1 MRCAVLDI
9 RTVTAAELARWE
21 AAAEPERRARWQQF
35 RRPEDRARSI
45 CADHLARTLLRE
57 AGAEEPAIRTGTNGK
72 PYVPGGPA
80 FNCSHSGNFVCCA
93 VHGAA
98 HEVPGVAAVEGR
110 ASGHI
115 GLAVRPGPNRGFLCT
130 GLTEQRARQ
139 MVGADAAGAVLGAA
153 ELLPAGAALRLC
165 CGFPPG
171 KLRSGDGPDVKNGA
185 AHSLTTTGPSGGRR
199 HIPAER

>member
-1 MRCAVLDI
+1 MYLTHASFAVQSCRKRSESTRRGENQL
-9 RTVTAAELARWE
+9 L
-21 AAAEPERRARWQQF
+21 RRADACSQC
-35 RRPEDRARSI
+35 S
-45 CADHLARTLLRE
+45 AD
-57 AGAEEPAIRTGTNGK
+57 GAASLKIDADG
-72 PYVPGGPA
+72 A
-80 FNCSHSGNFVCCA
+80 L

-110 ASGHI
+110 AVWHI
-115 GLAVRPGPNRGFLCT
+115 GLAVPPDPDHRRLRTC
-130 GLTEQRARQ
+130 LAEQRARQ
-139 MVGADAAGAVLGAA
+139 MVGADAAGAVIGSA

-165 CGFPPG
+165 RGLPPG